1 MIWSTFVVCYCIIPL
16 PVYRQNYFSDP
27 NYTFGSGKYRYLE
40 KYSYSS
46 FKDASYHWKKKIIF
60 NICKISI
67 CFFSKCQVGYGIK
80 SRIRPV
86 PNPHYRFS
94 EPCYVVCTAP
104 QAVGLRPSP
113 PNPRR
118 VQKTGRKSRGESVL
132 SQAEATKSGQPS
144 QGTPRQEKGCGEEAG
159 PQQERPHR

>member
-1 MIWSTFVVCYCIIPL
+1 MIHLCCLLLY
-16 PVYRQNYFSDP
+16 
-27 NYTFGSGKYRYLE
+27 YTFAGLSTKLFFGSELFIRIRQIPVTWKIYLFLFQGRKLPLKE
-40 KYSYSS
+40 
-46 FKDASYHWKKKIIF
+46 KKIIF

>member
-1 MIWSTFVVCYCIIPL
+1 MFIDKTIFRIRIIHSDPANTGNLKNILIPL
-16 PVYRQNYFSDP
+16 SRTQV
-27 NYTFGSGKYRYLE
+27 TIE
-40 KYSYSS
+40 
-46 FKDASYHWKKKIIF
+46 KKKIIF

-104 QAVGLRPSP
+104 QALGLRPSP